1 MQTIYKIKMRG
12 VVVEEQIQWVL
23 SYVQEE
29 SVDIWKENVLEDL
42 EEGKLE
48 YESVGK
54 FLAAIKK
61 KFRIEKE
68 ESIKVAELKR
78 LEQGGRTMEEFVQEF
93 RRVARR
99 SRYKGKQLIK
109 EFNRKM
115 NGMIRRKLMEA
126 ENPPTSIE
134 QWYKYAINLDRH

>member
-12 VVVEEQIQWVL
+12 VAVEEQIQWVL

-61 KFRIEKE
+61 KFRREKE

-99 SRYKGKQLIK
+99 SRYKGKLLIK
-109 EFNRKM
+109 EFKRKM

>member
-61 KFRIEKE
+61 KFRREKE

-99 SRYKGKQLIK
+99 SRYKGKLLIK
-109 EFNRKM
+109 EFKRKM